1 MVWTRG
7 AYALE
12 LGRFGAK
19 DGALALGIE
28 TKHSGYM
35 VEGDAVTTRWSGNA
49 PDDLC
54 LYGLRRVDNGD
65 WVVRDSVQHAGAGQL
80 MLTDDW
86 PAGMT
91 TVDYALGVSVE
102 GGYQTVSDT
111 LRITTA
117 SAAVGLHLEMEGV
130 QSGRSLWMYLSVAA
144 PGQEAEVRAYDVSGR
159 CVATQKLG
167 MLAGGTHRVEL
178 KLPNPRQG
186 ILFVR
191 ATSAAGSSS
200 ARTALLN

>member
-7 AYALE
+7 AYDLE
-12 LGRFGAK
+12 LGSYGAK
-19 DGALALGIE
+19 GGALALGIE
-28 TKHSGYM
+28 TRHSGYS
-35 VEGDAVTTRWSGNA
+35 VEGDGVTTRWTGNA
-49 PDDLC
+49 PDDMC
-54 LYGLRRVDNGD
+54 LYGLRSVNGGS
-65 WVVRDSVQHAGAGQL
+65 WEVRDSVQHAGAGQL
-80 MLTDDW
+80 VLTDDW

-91 TVDYALGVSVE
+91 TLDYALGVSVE

-111 LRITTA
+111 LRIAAT

-159 CVATQKLG
+159 CLATQKLG
-167 MLAGGTHRVEL
+167 VLPGGTHRVEL

-186 ILFVR
+186 IVFVR
-191 ATSAAGSSS
+191 ATSPSGSSS